1 MSSKD
6 IKDAINELIIYEEF
20 MGCTNTFPMRS
31 MTLQELKAP
40 INALEEDLFNEFQYF
55 KKRFNSQYK

>member
-1 MSSKD
+1 MSSKE
-6 IKDAINELIIYEEF
+6 INDAINDLIIYEEF

-40 INALEEDLFNEFQYF
+40 INALEEDLFDEFQYF

>member
-6 IKDAINELIIYEEF
+6 INDAINDLIIYEEF

-40 INALEEDLFNEFQYF
+40 INDLEDDLFDEFQYF
-55 KKRFNSQYK
+55 KNRFNSQYK

>member
-6 IKDAINELIIYEEF
+6 INDAINELIIYEEF

-40 INALEEDLFNEFQYF
+40 INDLGLDLFDEFQYF

>member
-6 IKDAINELIIYEEF
+6 INDAINELIIYEEF

-40 INALEEDLFNEFQYF
+40 INALEEDLFDEFQYF
-55 KKRFNSQYK
+55 KNRFNSQYK

>member
-6 IKDAINELIIYEEF
+6 INDAINELIIYEEF

-40 INALEEDLFNEFQYF
+40 INALEEDLFDEFQYF